1 ADDGLAGSLATTA
14 WDEPRDNMYS
24 LGLTAYGVAY
34 AAIGKIVCLSE
45 VFVPYAW
52 PRDYELTCDNDI
64 VAIGHYDN
72 ALIVGTTG
80 RPVMITGIDPQNMSQ
95 SELPISEAC
104 VSAKSMVSMG
114 RYAIYA
120 SPNGLV
126 MASGGDAQ
134 LITGGI
140 ITNREWANY
149 QPDSIHAYQHRG
161 KYIFF
166 WKKDALNK
174 GGVIFD
180 PRSPNDGLIAFN
192 QYFVAGYR
200 DQDTDTL
207 YLIDENKVLWKF
219 DDNNASPRTY
229 TWKSKRI
236 SLDAPHCFT
245 AARVL
250 ADSYTN
256 ITINIYADNTLYH
269 TQTVTNKQPFRLPRN
284 GRYRVWQIEVIGVDA
299 IREVAISETV
309 TELQV

>member
-1 ADDGLAGSLATTA
+1 
-14 WDEPRDNMYS
+14 M
-24 LGLTAYGVAY
+24 
-34 AAIGKIVCLSE
+34 CLSE
-45 VFVPYAW
+45 PLEPYAW

-104 VSAKSMVSMG
+104 VSARSMVSMG

-166 WKKDALNK
+166 WKKDSSNK

-180 PRSPNDGLIAFN
+180 PRNPNDGLIAFN

-269 TQTVTNKQPFRLPRN
+269 TQAVTNKSPFRLPRN
-284 GRYRVWQIEVIGVDA
+284 GRYRVWQVEVIGTDN